1 MLPGRKPPES
11 GLRRVMRSAA
21 MSSAWLLLGAAIV
34 GEIMGVIGLRFSDGF
49 TKPVPTVAAVAA
61 FAFALFLVSRV
72 MKTIPVSIAYPIWA
86 GGGTAGVALVG
97 ILILG
102 EPIGVLKAAGILLV
116 IIGIVVL
123 NAASERKVG
132 C

>member
-1 MLPGRKPPES
+1 
-11 GLRRVMRSAA
+11 MRSAA